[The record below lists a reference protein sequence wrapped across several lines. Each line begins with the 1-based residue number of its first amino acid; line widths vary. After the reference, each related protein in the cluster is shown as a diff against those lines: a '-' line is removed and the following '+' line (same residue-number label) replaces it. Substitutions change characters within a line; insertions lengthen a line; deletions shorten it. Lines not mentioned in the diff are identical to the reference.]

1 MGFDKMPCSACRR
14 GNPHHTPLSLRSGR
28 EGAADVREDVRAQAK
43 PPVYDVAEIDTP
55 QLDTYMSLSKP

>member
-1 MGFDKMPCSACRR
+1 
-14 GNPHHTPLSLRSGR
+14 
-28 EGAADVREDVRAQAK
+28 VREDVRAQAK